1 MNLFSSLKKN
11 IDWVLLFL
19 ALTMTFLGMMTYYSV
34 EGGNSLFWK
43 QLISLGISLG
53 VFFAVSS
60 LDVRYLKN
68 NNLIMGLYIIVILL
82 FSILA
87 VLGSVFT
94 GAQSWFSLGFFAFQP
109 TDLAKLVL
117 VLLLAKY
124 FFKRHVEIN
133 KFKHLLIS
141 GAYMGIIFLFLLKQP
156 DLGSALIVFFIWF
169 GMILLFGVSRK
180 YVLSFIFGGVILV
193 ASAFPFLAEYQK
205 KRIFTFLDPSSD
217 LLGSGYNINQAH
229 ISLGSGGWFGKGV
242 GEGTQTHL
250 DFLPEYE
257 TDFIFSAFG
266 EEWGFVGSSLL
277 LLIFFIFA
285 LRILFIAYK
294 ARGNFE
300 TILALG
306 ILVYFTTHFVLHSG
320 INLGFFP
327 VTGTTL
333 PFMSYGGSHL
343 IVEFIS
349 LGIINSIRKT
359 GLKFS
364 RNDIKDTDI
373 LN

>member
-1 MNLFSSLKKN
+1 M
-11 IDWVLLFL
+11 
-19 ALTMTFLGMMTYYSV
+19 
-34 EGGNSLFWK
+34 
-43 QLISLGISLG
+43 
-53 VFFAVSS
+53 
-60 LDVRYLKN
+60 
-68 NNLIMGLYIIVILL
+68 
-82 FSILA
+82 
-87 VLGSVFT
+87 
-94 GAQSWFSLGFFAFQP
+94 
-109 TDLAKLVL
+109 
-117 VLLLAKY
+117 
-124 FFKRHVEIN
+124 
-133 KFKHLLIS
+133 
-141 GAYMGIIFLFLLKQP
+141 
-156 DLGSALIVFFIWF
+156 
-169 GMILLFGVSRK
+169 
-180 YVLSFIFGGVILV
+180 
-193 ASAFPFLAEYQK
+193 
-205 KRIFTFLDPSSD
+205 
-217 LLGSGYNINQAH
+217 
-229 ISLGSGGWFGKGV
+229 
-242 GEGTQTHL
+242 
-250 DFLPEYE
+250 
-257 TDFIFSAFG
+257 
-266 EEWGFVGSSLL
+266 GSSLL